1 MAQNFGYDIDSIA
14 NAPMWAKEDTQ
25 LRIEEILKAGKGLPK
40 KTKESIDE
48 LGDVSK
54 STAKRFDQFASGL
67 ESMVDGAANVAGSF
81 LDTSGRIDSLN
92 PVVDTLST
100 LLQTGIKAFG
110 NLFPIV
116 GDGLGQL
123 GALGV
128 EVASTVV
135 QAIATELDEVAT
147 GFRSIASRGAVLNG
161 NIMDIT
167 EAAGR
172 AGFGIENLSEILDN
186 NASVLMAFGDASVGA
201 ERVLKNLA
209 ALRQSEL
216 YTPLRQLGFT
226 VEGLADVAGQYYE
239 TLVRT
244 GRLEMLQAG
253 NEAEV
258 ARQTGEYAKNLALI
272 SRLTGRNV
280 KEIQDEIRERQQEGF
295 IIVSNRQ
302 IAQRSG
308 QEVLNVVNAAS
319 SLFNDPELNK
329 AIRMT
334 LTDIGLAGRDF
345 ESLFTQFP
353 QARAVLSEFQT
364 GLREGTITEQEA
376 KGFLDELIQAFKV
389 EGQGAIDLSAFS
401 PYTSSEFIQAINSSA
416 AAIVDFSNSTDKNLD
431 TADGAIEKFLTSSE
445 NNINE
450 IIKLED
456 ENRRRGLEFQLTL
469 AQNVSELSDEILAAY
484 GKINEIMMAFVDP
497 EKDVLTVVSDIAK
510 DMVGSLKEAMGDK
523 IETAYQNIDNAIIE
537 MTGGE
542 DGFVVKGREIQ
553 QDVDQYLGGVIRSL
567 FGMTPDGGKFVDAFE
582 NEGGDI
588 GYWENLIESFKRYG
602 SYQSGTPGVV
612 DFGEGQ
618 LAALHGKEAVIPAP
632 EGNIPVDLGTDVKNA
647 LATSGLNSVQSNAK
661 LDEMISV
668 LKAIADGQVGVMKT
682 QSRGFKK
689 LGNNMTGDLYRLN

>member
-161 NIMDIT
+161 NIGDLT

-186 NASVLMAFGDASVGA
+186 NASVLMAFGDSSLGA

-239 TLVRT
+239 NLVRT

-253 NEAEV
+253 NEVEV
-258 ARQTGEYAKNLALI
+258 ARQTGLYAKNLALI

-280 KEIQDEIRERQQEGF
+280 KEIQDEIRERQQEGY
-295 IIVSNRQ
+295 IIVSNRK
-302 IAQRSG
+302 IAERSG
-308 QEVLNVVNAAS
+308 DEVLRVVEAAS

-345 ESLFTQFP
+345 EALFTQFP
-353 QARAVLSEFQT
+353 QARAVLGEFQK
-364 GLREGTITEQEA
+364 GLRDGTITEQEA

-389 EGQGAIDLSAFS
+389 EGQDAIDPSEFS

-416 AAIVDFSNSTDKNLD
+416 AAIVDFSNNTDKNITD
-431 TADGAIEKFLTSSE
+431 ADDAIKKFLESNS
-445 NNINE
+445 NNIDA

-456 ENRRRGLEFQLTL
+456 ENRRRGLEFQITL
-469 AQNVSELSDEILAAY
+469 AQNVSDLSDELLAGY
-484 GKINEIMMAFVDP
+484 GKINDIMMAMVDP
-497 EKDVLTVVSDIAK
+497 EVDVMDVIKGLAEDLTNEMAK
-510 DMVGSLKEAMGDK
+510 TAVTK
-523 IETAYQNIDNAIIE
+523 IDNAVQNIDNAIINT
-537 MTGGE
+537 TG
-542 DGFVVKGREIQ
+542 VN
-553 QDVDQYLGGVIRSL
+553 QDFLDAMRKTSKAMFGLSPDFSYKNLGA
-567 FGMTPDGGKFVDAFE
+567 TVDAFE
-582 NEGGDI
+582 NEGGDV
-588 GYWENLIESFKRYG
+588 GYWENLAMALGFMDDDRKF
-602 SYQSGTPGVV
+602 QKGTPGVV
-612 DFGEGQ
+612 DFGEGT

-668 LKAIADGQVGVMKT
+668 LKAIADGQVGVMKMNN
-682 QSRGFKK
+682 RGFKK
-689 LGNNMTGDLYRLN
+689 LGNNMTGDLYRYN

>member
-135 QAIATELDEVAT
+135 QAIATELDEVAI

-161 NIMDIT
+161 NIGDLT
-167 EAAGR
+167 EAAGK

-186 NASVLMAFGDASVGA
+186 NASVLMAFGDSSIGA

-239 TLVRT
+239 NLVRT

-258 ARQTGEYAKNLALI
+258 ARQTGLYAKNLALI

-280 KEIQDEIRERQQEGF
+280 KEIQDEIRERQQEGY
-295 IIVSNRQ
+295 IIVSNRK
-302 IAQRSG
+302 IAERSG
-308 QEVLNVVNAAS
+308 DKVLRVVEAAS

-416 AAIVDFSNSTDKNLD
+416 AAIVDFSNSTDKNLE

-445 NNINE
+445 NNINA

-469 AQNVSELSDEILAAY
+469 AQNVSDLSDELLAGY
-484 GKINEIMMAFVDP
+484 GKINEIMMAMVDP
-497 EKDVLTVVSDIAK
+497 KVDVMDVISGLAEDLTNELAK
-510 DMVGSLKEAMGDK
+510 TAVTK
-523 IETAYQNIDNAIIE
+523 IDNAVQNIDNAIINT
-537 MTGGE
+537 TG
-542 DGFVVKGREIQ
+542 VN
-553 QDVDQYLGGVIRSL
+553 QDFLDAFRKTSKAM
-567 FGMTPDGGKFVDAFE
+567 FGLSPDFSYKNLSATVDAFE
-582 NEGGDI
+582 NEGGDV
-588 GYWENLIESFKRYG
+588 GYWENLAMALGFMDDDRKF
-602 SYQSGTPGVV
+602 QKGTPGVV
-612 DFGEGQ
+612 DFGEGT

-689 LGNNMTGDLYRLN
+689 LGNNMTGDLYRYN